1 MNMFE
6 MLVNI
11 MQEDNFKLLEN
22 STDKE
27 LIKPIFERESAQ
39 EFMRAR
45 KDYLK
50 ENDTTITTLEEDMR
64 GKVLEYLFVFEDEI
78 ERKTPLKRRYFKI

>member
-27 LIKPIFERESAQ
+27 LIKPILERESAQ
-39 EFMRAR
+39 EFMRAI

>member
-27 LIKPIFERESAQ
+27 LIKPILERESAQ
-39 EFMRAR
+39 EFIRAI

>member
-11 MQEDNFKLLEN
+11 MQEDNFQLLEN

-27 LIKPIFERESAQ
+27 LINPILERESAQ
-39 EFMRAR
+39 EFIRAI

>member
-11 MQEDNFKLLEN
+11 MQEDNFQLLEN

-27 LIKPIFERESAQ
+27 LIKPILERESAQ
-39 EFMRAR
+39 EFIRAI

>member
-27 LIKPIFERESAQ
+27 LIKPILERESAQ
-39 EFMRAR
+39 EFIRAI

-50 ENDTTITTLEEDMR
+50 ENDTTITTFPFISLQ
-64 GKVLEYLFVFEDEI
+64 L
-78 ERKTPLKRRYFKI
+78 